1 MSKEFLIIGSYPYKN
16 RPNSIGGATN
26 LVKSLLEYLKKH
38 NIEYYY
44 ISSNPFGFNFSYI
57 LNYLIIL
64 FKAIFLV
71 PLSKNVMINCS
82 KNGALYLFPL
92 IFIISKIF
100 NKKIIFRMFGGNFI
114 NIYQDSNYIIKKI
127 LYNSLKYSDIIFF
140 ETKYIIKS
148 LENIFPNNTNVMWF
162 PNTRFKKQFEYQ
174 RKYKKR
180 YVFISHLRYS
190 KGIDNIIEA
199 ASLLSENYSIDFYGP
214 VIEQKY
220 NAEFINAQKNCNYK
234 GVLEIDNVID
244 KLNLYD
250 VVLLPSHK
258 EGYPG
263 IIIEAYSLGIPVIAS
278 NLEGIS
284 EIVENKKSGI
294 LIPPKNTNA
303 LYNAI
308 KSINEDNY
316 ISYSKNAEFSFENFN
331 SKIIYPEILKSIR
344 NLREGINIY

>member
-1 MSKEFLIIGSYPYKN
+1 
-16 RPNSIGGATN
+16 
-26 LVKSLLEYLKKH
+26 
-38 NIEYYY
+38 
-44 ISSNPFGFNFSYI
+44 
-57 LNYLIIL
+57 
-64 FKAIFLV
+64 
-71 PLSKNVMINCS
+71 
-82 KNGALYLFPL
+82 
-92 IFIISKIF
+92 
-100 NKKIIFRMFGGNFI
+100 
-114 NIYQDSNYIIKKI
+114 
-127 LYNSLKYSDIIFF
+127 
-140 ETKYIIKS
+140 
-148 LENIFPNNTNVMWF
+148 MWF

-190 KGIDNIIEA
+190 KGVDNIIEA